1 MERGSPCRGGQAAPG
16 CGTAELRESLQDA
29 LAHRESLQAA
39 LAHRVQF
46 WELRGAGV
54 GPFQPETGL
63 SAKGGCNSI

>member
-1 MERGSPCRGGQAAPG
+1 MERGSPCRGGQAPPG

-29 LAHRESLQAA
+29 LAHSI
-39 LAHRVQF
+39 QF